1 VLGHGVVL
9 GVVAAAQGVD
19 FRRTAGDGVE
29 NILLECS
36 DFVLSRLLYKKE
48 GEGKENSL
56 KFECR
61 RIHVKVDTGIDSE
74 GLKASEEILEEAI
87 DNDWEESKENVT
99 V

>member
-1 VLGHGVVL
+1 MVS
-9 GVVAAAQGVD
+9 
-19 FRRTAGDGVE
+19 
-29 NILLECS
+29 NILLNAVTLFSQDCS
-36 DFVLSRLLYKKE
+36 LKRARGSKKLAKLQKVKLSI
-48 GEGKENSL
+48 

-61 RIHVKVDTGIDSE
+61 SIHKVVEAGIDSE